1 MKITNL
7 IFRTLVFIVIATNIC
22 DAQDHYASSV
32 TIDKRNTYLFETC
45 KAPYY
50 GLQNI
55 KVGKVIFILKRKA
68 NYNNSILNNISDR
81 ESLIAMP
88 KIIYSS
94 YAVGGWLFKSNQV
107 LYSSLIC
114 SDITKIYLQ
123 TWDEFISDCVYFFP

>member
-7 IFRTLVFIVIATNIC
+7 IFRTLVFIVIGANIC
-22 DAQDHYASSV
+22 DAQDHFASSV
-32 TIDKRNTYLFETC
+32 TIDKRNTYLVETC
-45 KAPYY
+45 KEPYY
-50 GLQNI
+50 RLQNI
-55 KVGKVIFILKRKA
+55 KDGEVIFILKHKA

-81 ESLIAMP
+81 EPLIAMP

-114 SDITKIYLQ
+114 GDITKIYLQ
-123 TWDEFISDCVYFFP
+123 TWDEYISGCVYFFP